1 MEESGMEEPKWDKI
15 RGERAEID
23 HNLPEFWDVS
33 ELSDLSVITG
43 TGTGTGTTVE
53 SAFLSPSV
61 ALSSTSTRGVVM
73 DRDTFRAWCTAL
85 CK

>member
-43 TGTGTGTTVE
+43 TGTGTTGE

-61 ALSSTSTRGVVM
+61 ALSSTGTRGVVM
-73 DRDTFRAWCTAL
+73 DRDTFGAWCTAL